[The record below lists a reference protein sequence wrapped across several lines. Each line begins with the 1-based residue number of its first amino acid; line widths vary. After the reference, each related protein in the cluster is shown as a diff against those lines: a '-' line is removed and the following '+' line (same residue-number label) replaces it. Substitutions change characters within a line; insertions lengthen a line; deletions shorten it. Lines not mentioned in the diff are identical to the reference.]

1 MYPCNS
7 IKDNY
12 NVSEGIELVYEQLFD
27 HYGPQ
32 NWWPADSSIEVII
45 GAILTQAVNWSNV
58 EKAISNLKEA
68 NLVSLKKLKEVK
80 ENRLAELI
88 KPSGYYNMKAKKL
101 KSFVSY
107 IDDNYDLNLN
117 KFTKGKPETIRKKL
131 LDIYGIGPETA
142 DSIMLYAFNQPKFV
156 IDTYTK
162 RIISRIGYTSEDV
175 SYDKLK
181 ALFEKNLEN
190 DSKLFNEYHALL
202 VKHAKEHCLKSSPLC
217 IKCPLNKTI

>member
-1 MYPCNS
+1 MYPCNN

-12 NVSEGIELVYEQLFD
+12 NVREGLETIYKQLFD

-32 NWWPADSSIEVII
+32 DWWPADSALEVII
-45 GAILTQAVNWSNV
+45 GAILTQSVNWTNV

-68 NLVSLKKLKEVK
+68 DLISLKKLKEVK
-80 ENRLAELI
+80 EKRLAELI

-107 IDDNYDLNLN
+107 IDDNYNLNLN
-117 KFTKGKPETIRKKL
+117 KLSKGKPKKIRKKL

-142 DSIMLYAFNQPKFV
+142 DSILLYAFNKPVFV
-156 IDTYTK
+156 VDTYTK
-162 RIISRIGYTSEDV
+162 RIFSRIDYTSEDV

-181 ALFEKNLEN
+181 ALFEKNLVN
-190 DSKLFNEYHALL
+190 DCKIFNEYHALL

-217 IKCPLNKTI
+217 NKCPLNNTI

>member
-7 IKDNY
+7 IKANY
-12 NVSEGIELVYEQLFD
+12 NVSEGIEIVYKQLFD

-32 NWWPADSSIEVII
+32 NWWPADSQIEVII

-68 NLVSLKKLKEVK
+68 NLVNLKKLKEVK
-80 ENRLAELI
+80 EKRLAELI

-107 IDDNYDLNLN
+107 LDDNYDLNLN
-117 KFTKGKPETIRKKL
+117 KFNKGKPETIRKKL
-131 LDIYGIGPETA
+131 IDIYGIGPETA
-142 DSIMLYAFNQPKFV
+142 DSIMLYAFNQSKFV

-190 DSKLFNEYHALL
+190 DAKLFNEYHSLL

-217 IKCPLNKTI
+217 IKCPLNKII